1 MNPDEIETSGAAL
14 NPPASAAQLQE
25 LEESL
30 GCTLPQDL
38 RALYLQHNGMA
49 ERGDLPF
56 RLMSTK
62 EVVRTYR
69 KFRGEEFV
77 SEEIRF
83 FWTDDESDYAAL
95 YVSGPAAGRVCV
107 LGHEEVDFSPVFRS
121 VASFYRALIA
131 AAARGQDAYEMLET
145 PGGPEPEGSPQEQA
159 ADLALAEHFFA
170 RYATEVDPDARQRH
184 AFAGMQLLPK
194 SESHRLLDWLR
205 AEDMWIQERA
215 CTLLGRRG
223 YTAAIPALA
232 EVARTGKHNG
242 RVAALVAL
250 RDFGI
255 AADQE
260 VAQLRKEL
268 EPQWLIYLR
277 PR

>member
-1 MNPDEIETSGAAL
+1 MNPDELERFGAAFH
-14 NPPASAAQLQE
+14 PPASEAQLKE
-25 LEESL
+25 LAKSL
-30 GCTLPQDL
+30 DCALPQDL
-38 RALYLQHNGMA
+38 RALYLHHNGMS

-56 RLMSTK
+56 RLMTTK
-62 EVVRTYR
+62 EVAKTYR

-77 SEEIRF
+77 SEAIRF
-83 FWTDDESDYAAL
+83 FWTDDESNYAAL

-107 LGHEEVDFSPVFRS
+107 FDHEEADFSPLFRS
-121 VASFYRALIA
+121 LGSFYQALIE

-145 PGGPEPEGSPQEQA
+145 PGGQEPEGTPEEQA
-159 ADLALAEHFFA
+159 ADLALAGLFFA
-170 RYATEVDPDARQRH
+170 LHAAEVDPDIRQRH

-194 SESHRLLDWLR
+194 SESHRLLEWLR
-205 AEDMWIQERA
+205 AEDMWVQERA

-232 EVARTGKHNG
+232 EVARSGKHNG
-242 RVAALVAL
+242 RVAALLAL
-250 RDFGI
+250 RDFG
-255 AADQE
+255 AAAGQE

-268 EPQWLIYLR
+268 EPQWLIYLQ